1 MIRVDRARRIAVA
14 AAYGGTGVGLA
25 GALAAGLLVGQ
36 ARLARLTIPMAEAP
50 PPRCDGRYGDG
61 ETGEPVRLVLL
72 GDSSAAG
79 FGVESA
85 THTPG
90 AVLATGLVEAVH
102 RPVHLRCFAV
112 VGATSEEIAPQ
123 VQRALAHRPQ
133 VAVILVG
140 ANDVTHLVKTPVA
153 VAHLADTVRTLR
165 AAGAEVVVGT
175 CPDLGTIRPI
185 QPPLRWLARGLSRS
199 MAAAQTIATV
209 EAGGRTVSLGDLLG
223 PEFARAPDRMFA
235 ADRFHPSAEGY
246 RAAALAMLPSV
257 VMALTGAPESEA
269 GPQRDEGVRS
279 LPEAAVEAAGRAGTE
294 VSGTV
299 VAGSDRGPAGRWAH
313 LRRRVGMAVARP
325 ADPVPD
331 GSAVPLREDPPAPVE
346 QT

>member
-1 MIRVDRARRIAVA
+1 MGRVDRARRIAVA
-14 AAYGGTGVGLA
+14 AAYGGTGIGLA

-36 ARLARLTIPMAEAP
+36 ARLARLTIPLAEAP
-50 PPRCDGRYGDG
+50 PPRCDGRYGAG
-61 ETGEPVRLVLL
+61 EVGEPVRLVLV

-79 FGVESA
+79 FGVEQA
-85 THTPG
+85 RHTPG
-90 AVLATGLVEAVH
+90 AVIAAGLAGELR
-102 RPVHLRCFAV
+102 RPVELRCFAV
-112 VGATSEEIAPQ
+112 VGATSAEIAPQ

-153 VAHLADTVRTLR
+153 VAHLADAVRTLR
-165 AAGAEVVVGT
+165 EAGAEVVVGT

-199 MAAAQTIATV
+199 LAAAQTIATV

-223 PEFARAPDRMFA
+223 PEFAKAPDRMFA
-235 ADRFHPSAEGY
+235 ADRFHPSEEGY
-246 RAAALAMLPSV
+246 RAAALALLPSAL
-257 VMALTGAPESEA
+257 MALGAPSGAVPEPAHDEA
-269 GPQRDEGVRS
+269 VRT

-294 VSGTV
+294 VSGAV
-299 VAGSDRGPAGRWAH
+299 VAGADRGPGGRWAQ
-313 LRRRVGMAVARP
+313 LRRRVRLAGARP

-331 GSAVPLREDPPAPVE
+331 DPAVRLREDPPAPKVAP
-346 QT
+346 

>member
-1 MIRVDRARRIAVA
+1 MGRVDRARRIAAV

-36 ARLARLTIPMAEAP
+36 ARLARLTIPLAEAP
-50 PPRCDGRYGDG
+50 PPRCDGRYGADEAG
-61 ETGEPVRLVLL
+61 DPVRLVLV

-79 FGVESA
+79 FGVEQA
-85 THTPG
+85 RQTPG
-90 AVLATGLVEAVH
+90 AVIASGVSEALS
-102 RPVHLRCFAV
+102 RPVDLRCFAV
-112 VGATSEEIAPQ
+112 VGATSEEIKPQ

-153 VAHLADTVRTLR
+153 VAHLADAVRTLR
-165 AAGAEVVVGT
+165 EAGGEVVVGT

-246 RAAALAMLPSV
+246 RAAALALLPSV
-257 VMALTGAPESEA
+257 VMALTAPAGEA
-269 GPQRDEGVRS
+269 VQPRGEEVRT
-279 LPEAAVEAAGRAGTE
+279 LPEAAVEAVGRAGTE
-294 VSGTV
+294 VSGAT
-299 VAGSDRGPAGRWAH
+299 VAGTDRGPGGRWAQ
-313 LRRRVGMAVARP
+313 LRRRVGMVVARP

-331 GSAVPLREDPPAPVE
+331 GSALRLREDPPAPVE